1 MVLLLHSPL
10 SPLPA
15 HHFLV
20 SKQPFIHTP
29 ITRTGSEPGPDPSA
43 YLLRSIRVS
52 AAGTPAADRKEEHVV
67 IVGAG
72 IASLATAVSL
82 HRLGVKSVVLD
93 LGESLRTGGTSLT
106 LFKNG
111 WRVLDA
117 IGVGNDLRTQF
128 LEIQG
133 RDGDLRNA
141 SFFSTRN
148 CTSLKHR
155 IKPERLNFQTKNN
168 RQKLCRMMV
177 KSQDGRELRSFRFK
191 DEDESQEVRA
201 VERRILLETLAD
213 QLPSDSISFGS
224 KLRKIE
230 RSESGG
236 TLLELTDGSSISAK
250 IVIGCDGIRS
260 PVAKWM
266 GFSEPRYVGHC
277 AFRGL
282 GFYPGGQLFEPRVN
296 YIYGRGLR
304 AGFVPVSPTKVYW
317 FICFNSST
325 PGPKITD
332 PSVLKKQAT
341 EAVQNWPSE
350 LLNIINLTP
359 DDTIIRTPLVD
370 RWLWPTISPPASSGK
385 IVLVDD
391 AWHPMTLNLGQ
402 GACCALED
410 AVVLA
415 RKLASAIKSGST
427 SVEDALRSY
436 SNERWPRIFPLT
448 VRANLVGSLLQW
460 DNPAVCSVRNNVII
474 PKVVRLG
481 PMLEHTNFDC
491 EPL

>member
-133 RDGDLRNA
+133 
-141 SFFSTRN
+141 
-148 CTSLKHR
+148 
-155 IKPERLNFQTKNN
+155 
-168 RQKLCRMMV
+168 
-177 KSQDGRELRSFRFK
+177 
-191 DEDESQEVRA
+191 QEVRA